1 MNTTT
6 PLTIS
11 HLELLIDHRN
21 KTTKFHLLSATKQ
34 KLAST
39 LVARKLLESPDDDT
53 LAITEQGLIVLTY
66 VQDLFNA
73 RCTQ

>member
-1 MNTTT
+1 MNFAT

-34 KLAST
+34 KLASS

-53 LAITEQGLIVLTY
+53 LAITVHGLEVLTY
-66 VQDLFNA
+66 VQDMFNQ
-73 RCTQ
+73 RCT